1 MQTGL
6 ITAMFLTVSAVS
18 VAHAQYTDAASQPAN
33 PSTTSSQGAPI
44 VRANPNTSPAASHAS
59 GGPVLDSQPNAGV
72 FVRSDVANGVEVV
85 SSSNAVTELRVLQG
99 RADVTIHHPADHSE
113 ILVDLP
119 GGQVS
124 LLKDGLYTFNA
135 ETKTV
140 RVLHGEAEA
149 FAGAKDASKGAKVKE
164 SQQLAF
170 YGNEKLKAV
179 DSYPYELTA
188 DLLPESGQGRDEG
201 MRDGPSRYGFYEGSP
216 YYAGAYGYPFGYGFA
231 PYGYGYP
238 FRVGLGFGYYGGG
251 FGGFRGGFR
260 R

>member
-1 MQTGL
+1 MQRALT
-6 ITAMFLTVSAVS
+6 TAMLFAASTFS
-18 VAHAQYTDAASQPAN
+18 VAHAQYPASAAQAPTAPPA
-33 PSTTSSQGAPI
+33 SSQGVPI
-44 VRANPNTSPAASHAS
+44 VRAYSDSSSPAGHAAS
-59 GGPVLDSQPNAGV
+59 PLLDSQPSAGV

-85 SSSNAVTELRVLQG
+85 SASNSVTELRVLQG
-99 RADVTIHHPADHSE
+99 RADVTLHHPADHSK
-113 ILVDLP
+113 IFVDLP

-135 ETKTV
+135 GTKTV

-149 FAGAKDASKGAKVKE
+149 FAGVMDGSKGTKVKE

-170 YGNEKLKAV
+170 YDNVKLKAV
-179 DSYPYELTA
+179 DSYSYELA
-188 DLLPESGQGRDEG
+188 SDLLPEGGQGRDEG
-201 MRDGPSRYGFYEGSP
+201 MGDGRYGRAFYGGYP
-216 YYAGAYGYPFGYGFA
+216 YYAGAYGYGFA

-238 FRVGLGFGYYGGG
+238 FGGIGFGYYGG